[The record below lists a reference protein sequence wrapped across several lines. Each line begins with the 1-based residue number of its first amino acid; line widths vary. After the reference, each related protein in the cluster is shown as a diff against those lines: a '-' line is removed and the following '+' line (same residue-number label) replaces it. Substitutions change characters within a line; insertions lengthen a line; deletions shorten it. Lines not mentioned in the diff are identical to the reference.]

1 MAGKLSATVGRIVPN
16 RKIGSLN
23 RVLLARTIL
32 LQSSLDCEAPES
44 LSPLLSLID
53 SLTTLAF
60 LSGVG
65 LGVLGF
71 STAAVF
77 IMMPGEEWSRRGK
90 QLARHVFVGVI
101 LLLAAPMIVDYLV
114 ASLGEGAFCQPESP
128 SGGS

>member
-1 MAGKLSATVGRIVPN
+1 MYGKTQTLATKAQITTTFV
-16 RKIGSLN
+16 
-23 RVLLARTIL
+23 

-60 LSGVG
+60 LAGIG

-71 STAAVF
+71 SAAAIM

-90 QLARHVFVGVI
+90 QLARHVFGGTV

-114 ASLGEGAFCQPESP
+114 ASLGEGAFCQPQPQS
-128 SGGS
+128 

>member
-1 MAGKLSATVGRIVPN
+1 MYGKTQTLATKAQITTIV
-16 RKIGSLN
+16 
-23 RVLLARTIL
+23 V
-32 LQSSLDCEAPES
+32 LQSSLDCSPPES

-60 LSGVG
+60 LAGVG

-77 IMMPGEEWSRRGK
+77 IMMPGKEWTRRGK
-90 QLARHVFVGVI
+90 RLARHVFVGVI

-114 ASLGEGAFCQPESP
+114 ASLGEGAFCQPESS
-128 SGGS
+128 SGS

>member
-1 MAGKLSATVGRIVPN
+1 MTRIRPCLERSIEELINLVTKMYWVP
-16 RKIGSLN
+16 
-23 RVLLARTIL
+23 AIL
-32 LQSSLDCEAPES
+32 LQSSQECSAPES

-60 LSGVG
+60 LAGVG

-71 STAAVF
+71 SAAAIS
-77 IMMPGEEWSRRGK
+77 IMMPGEEWTRRGK
-90 QLARHVFVGVI
+90 RLARHVFVGVI

-128 SGGS
+128 SGS